1 MPLPG
6 EGRPGKAPQAS
17 SRHPISIRPSL
28 TSISMKDD
36 ALQTFARGALGRCP
50 KCGQGRLFGR
60 YLKVVECCSVCGEPY
75 GHYRADDAP
84 PWLTILLVGH
94 ITVPLILFVEETFEP
109 PPWVEF
115 AVYLPSVLLLTLL
128 ILPRCK
134 GVILAIL
141 WRMKAE
147 GSEIIPNEDRPLLF
161 DRAKSSIAG
170 VANAS
175 ARRRT

>member
-1 MPLPG
+1 MSKIAG
-6 EGRPGKAPQAS
+6 
-17 SRHPISIRPSL
+17 IFVN
-28 TSISMKDD
+28 DD
-36 ALQTFARGALGRCP
+36 ALHAFARGALGRCP
-50 KCGQGRLFGR
+50 KCGRGQLFR
-60 YLKVVECCSVCGEPY
+60 QYLKVVDRCSVCGERY

-94 ITVPLILFVEETFEP
+94 ITVPLILFVEESFEP

-115 AVYLPSVLLLTLL
+115 AVYLPLVLLLTLV

-147 GSEIIPNEDRPLLF
+147 GSEISPLDQESLAA
-161 DRAKSSIAG
+161 DHVPSNVPGA
-170 VANAS
+170 AS
-175 ARRRT
+175 ASSASLISKHTVCDGSESMSGRHR

>member
-1 MPLPG
+1 
-6 EGRPGKAPQAS
+6 
-17 SRHPISIRPSL
+17 
-28 TSISMKDD
+28 MKDD
-36 ALQTFARGALGRCP
+36 ALRTLARGALGRCP

-60 YLKVVECCSVCGEPY
+60 YLKVVECCAACGEPY

-84 PWLTILLVGH
+84 PWLTILIVGH
-94 ITVPLILFVEETFEP
+94 ITVPLILFAEEMFEP

-115 AVYLPSVLLLTLL
+115 AIYLPAVLLFTLL

-147 GSEIIPNEDRPLLF
+147 GSEVIHCDESPRPDVPATTTGAKTPPRPIVGRAGREAPDRSAP
-161 DRAKSSIAG
+161 SSG
-170 VANAS
+170 PQ
-175 ARRRT
+175 